1 MKRFIFIQLACLALA
16 ISCSERKEMDIF
28 PEHYKTII
36 YIKESSTEYV
46 TIDATAADRTLDFT
60 VCKAGSDIGTR
71 VHAELTPL
79 LQSELDENF
88 NAGGASVRY
97 MMLPEDTYT
106 MDTPLVLDFS
116 ESETYKVIACTLNS
130 EKLAQLSSSNPGTR
144 YVLGFRLSSE
154 STSVN
159 EKCATYMCEI
169 SDVIVPTIGFERA
182 GLNRVSA
189 AIDETWPGDKMEISI
204 PVEVKSLDNRW
215 DIDAKVIIDE
225 EYLKTYNAVNLTD
238 YALPADGYEAST
250 SVSLHST
257 EQKAYVKVSVGGIS
271 KLLRPVMIPLRLTDA
286 SQFKVS
292 ESDGICA
299 ILIDPTIKYP
309 VEFDRTEWKWQECCH
324 EPWENSGNC
333 SAYYMIDNDINS
345 YWHYSWE
352 ASSPCKGQENH
363 CFVFD
368 MGRTETI
375 TGFGYIGRQNM
386 WSGNALNALSFFV
399 SDDPAV
405 WGQSVHDHTNWT
417 KIVDAASVDNGN
429 AEQSIPSRLF
439 RGRYLKVMIA
449 GSNGKEG
456 NNGVMK
462 GCIAEIKVYGKS
474 N

>member
-1 MKRFIFIQLACLALA
+1 MKRFIIISLAALALA
-16 ISCSERKEMDIF
+16 SSCSERKEMDIF
-28 PEHYKTII
+28 PEQYKTIV
-36 YIKESSTEYV
+36 YVKESSTEYV

-60 VCKAGSDIGTR
+60 VCKAGSDIGTK

-79 LQSELDENF
+79 LQSEIDGDF
-88 NAGGASVRY
+88 NAGGAAVRY
-97 MMLPEDTYT
+97 LILPEDAYT
-106 MDTPLVLDFS
+106 MNSPLTLDFS
-116 ESETYKVIACTLNS
+116 ENETYKVVSYTLIS
-130 EKLAQLSSSNPGTR
+130 EKLAQLSSSNPEVR
-144 YVLGFRLSSE
+144 YVIGFRLGSE

-159 EKCATYMCEI
+159 EKCSRYMCEI

-189 AIDETWPGDKMEISI
+189 ATDEAWPGDRMEISI

-215 DIDAKVIIDE
+215 DIDASVIIDE
-225 EYLKTYNAVNLTD
+225 DYLRTYNAVNMTD
-238 YALPADGYEAST
+238 YSLPANGYEAST
-250 SVSLHST
+250 SVSLRST

-309 VEFDRTEWKWQECCH
+309 VEFDRSEWKWQECCH

-368 MGRTETI
+368 MGKTGTI

-386 WSGNALNALSFFV
+386 WSGNQLNALSFFV
-399 SDDPAV
+399 SDDSAV

-417 KIVDAASVDNGN
+417 KIVDAASVDSGN
-429 AEQSIPSRLF
+429 AEQSIPSRLS

-449 GSNGKEG
+449 GSNGKES